1 MSFASRVFLVADG
14 LLQPGSLRRL
24 AEIASRQ
31 ASASGIATVA
41 RMLGRFRHL
50 EAPEEQP
57 EGEQDDLERCDG
69 KDKDTAQP

>member
-14 LLQPGSLRRL
+14 LLQPGSL
-24 AEIASRQ
+24 S

-50 EAPEEQP
+50 EASEEQP

-69 KDKDTAQP
+69 KDKDAAQP